1 MSITALKKRHLDSE
15 NPLFN
20 KYKQLAEY
28 LTELNK
34 NRISNDII
42 YQINKEV
49 DELNTIDDQNQL
61 LKSIKQKQSTIVN
74 LVEKQLKIVPK
85 NYYRNLWIVL
95 GMTAFGIP
103 IGVLLGIY
111 VNFALFALGLPAG
124 LAIGAIVGN
133 KLDKKA
139 LKEGRQLNVEMKY

>member
-1 MSITALKKRHLDSE
+1 DT
-15 NPLFN
+15 PLYN
-20 KYKQLAEY
+20 MYMQLNQF
-28 LTELNK
+28 LVELNK
-34 NRISNDII
+34 KKIPDSIVS
-42 YQINKEV
+42 QVNKEV

-85 NYYRNLWIVL
+85 NYYRNLWIAL